1 MILTDRYD
9 LNPPPA
15 EIEEAI
21 AFAKG
26 QALEPRPGL
35 LGRAESDLGHAVA
48 IDV

>member
-1 MILTDRYD
+1 VILTDRYD
-9 LNPPPA
+9 LTPPA